1 MVQWDIS
8 GMCLHVFLT
17 FATIQSYLRDIAK
30 IDCLLTMG
38 RFCGINQA
46 EAHYFWMYIM
56 CEKCQE
62 SKINTS
68 TERCHILSSCFE
80 S

>member
-17 FATIQSYLRDIAK
+17 SATVQSYLPGIAN

-38 RFCGINQA
+38 RFRSIPRLKPTIFGCILCVKNAKNQ
-46 EAHYFWMYIM
+46 
-56 CEKCQE
+56 K
-62 SKINTS
+62 
-68 TERCHILSSCFE
+68 
-80 S
+80 

>member
-17 FATIQSYLRDIAK
+17 FATIQSYLRGIAN

-38 RFCGINQA
+38 QFCGIPRLKPTI
-46 EAHYFWMYIM
+46 FG
-56 CEKCQE
+56 C
-62 SKINTS
+62 
-68 TERCHILSSCFE
+68 ILFVKNE
-80 S
+80 